1 MSRCAGLDALHS
13 STLHTAMHCRSFRDD
28 DILKCLE
35 QFCGLH
41 DQRTCNKSSY
51 GAECTVGMSELLF
64 AVMSTFGFLLLSE
77 RGVIALSGFM
87 SSARLQIFLHAF
99 HLCERCLWLRSITG
113 GAHSVC
119 GFTFLPYETRG
130 PALFDL
136 RWLYGSFSLACEAS
150 CAPLP
155 SAPPTG
161 GVPGTVTTTTFLLT
175 TKI

>member
-1 MSRCAGLDALHS
+1 MA
-13 STLHTAMHCRSFRDD
+13 
-28 DILKCLE
+28 K
-35 QFCGLH
+35 
-41 DQRTCNKSSY
+41 
-51 GAECTVGMSELLF
+51 LLF

-87 SSARLQIFLHAF
+87 LSARLKIFLHAF

-113 GAHSVC
+113 GAHSFC
-119 GFTFLPYETRG
+119 RFTFLPYETRG

-155 SAPPTG
+155 SAPPYWG
-161 GVPGTVTTTTFLLT
+161 GTWYSDHHDILAHDKDMIVILFLEAFWT
-175 TKI
+175 S